1 MAGAL
6 LTVVCEMLMRTRFTY
21 IELLVMAREINQKI
35 ERHLLLEQYLAEI
48 PVGLRDLLA
57 PDQEHPVEFAAAVKS
72 LPMKEEERSYVMAIQ
87 QRYRIPLR
95 PNESV
100 KRTMIRVRL
109 AILKRLREAEA
120 EGEPID
126 TDVSLPV
133 DPLE

>member
-1 MAGAL
+1 
-6 LTVVCEMLMRTRFTY
+6 MRTRFIY
-21 IELLVMAREINQKI
+21 IELLVMSRVVNQEI
-35 ERHLLLEQYLAEI
+35 ERHLLLEQYLAQI
-48 PVGLRDLLA
+48 PVDLRDLLA
-57 PDQEHPVEFAAAVKS
+57 PDREHPVEFAAAVRS

-87 QRYRIPLR
+87 HRYRIPLR

-109 AILKRLREAEA
+109 SILKRLREAEA
-120 EGEPID
+120 DGEPID